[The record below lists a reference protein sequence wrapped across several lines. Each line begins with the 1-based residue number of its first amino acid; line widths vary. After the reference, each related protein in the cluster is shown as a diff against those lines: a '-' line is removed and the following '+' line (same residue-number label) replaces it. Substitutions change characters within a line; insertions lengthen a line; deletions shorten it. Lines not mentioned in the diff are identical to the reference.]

1 MRASWDHNIGFVVG
15 NMAVLESAEA
25 AVASAIEAEAFE
37 AVEVVEPVVV
47 VVAVVGNEPS
57 WKGRQRTV
65 NSFASASAVI
75 DPD

>member
-15 NMAVLESAEA
+15 NMAVLESVEA

-47 VVAVVGNEPS
+47 AVVVGNEPS

-65 NSFASASAVI
+65 NSFASASVI
-75 DPD
+75 IDLD